1 MADLKRLVTTGMATD
16 NRPANLGDSMDDQ
29 TSRLDGVAK
38 VTGRGVYSRDRYL
51 DNSLFVAFV
60 RCPWGRA
67 TLQSVDRD
75 AALAVPGVV
84 EVVMDGER
92 GQYHGHNV
100 GYVVA
105 ESKTALRRAMRAL
118 RAQWNR
124 ERPDTRI
131 EDAMEDAPE
140 AEARTRQILDDAE
153 QVFEAVYTTPVVTHS
168 PLETHG
174 AVVVHEGDRA
184 TVYVSTQ
191 GTQAAT
197 DGLSDPLG
205 LPRANYEVICEFIG
219 GGFGSKLNGAG
230 KEGAIAAEVSRKHR
244 RPVHLFTD
252 RDEDHLDTGNRPSS
266 RALVRVG
273 FTRDGQILGGQV
285 HTWGGVGVAGGGGGC
300 DVPSGRYNL
309 GEIQRSHADVRFNG
323 GAPRPF
329 RAPGRPQGAFAEE
342 LLFDEIAA
350 MCGVDPVALRLRH
363 ETDDHRKEM
372 LELGA
377 NLIGWR
383 DRRPNGSQAGPIKRG
398 FGCGTTS
405 WPRFPARAEAEVV
418 INRDGSVVARTGTQD
433 IGTGQRTV
441 MGVLAA
447 QYLGVGLE
455 VVSVEIGRGSLP
467 PGPASGGSMTAHN
480 TAPAMMGAAED
491 AKRKL
496 LQLVADREGIDAS
509 ELDIALGEVLR
520 HGEPISTFQQACA
533 RMGRDQLVGR
543 GEHGR
548 DTGQEYVK
556 EGHSHGAQFV
566 DLRVDTETGVIHV
579 DRVIAIQACGR
590 IIARKTTESQI
601 IGGVIQGLSYA
612 LFEDKILDRHTGAMV
627 NPNLEMYKILGPADM
642 PHIEPILWT
651 KGQSG
656 VRSLGEPPIIPTA
669 GAVACAVL
677 NAVGRPVRS
686 LPLTPD
692 RVLEAVERSA

>member
-16 NRPANLGDSMDDQ
+16 NRPANMGDSIDDQ
-29 TSRLDGVAK
+29 TSRFDGVAK

-51 DNSLFVAFV
+51 ENSLFVAFV
-60 RCPWGRA
+60 RCPWGKAR
-67 TLQSVDRD
+67 LRSVDRE

-92 GQYHGHNV
+92 GQYHGHNI

-105 ESKTALRRAMRAL
+105 ESKTALRRGMRAL
-118 RAQWNR
+118 DAQWDR
-124 ERPDTRI
+124 DRPDTRI
-131 EDAMEDAPE
+131 EDAMEDAP
-140 AEARTRQILDDAE
+140 APDGKTDAILQDADI
-153 QVFEAVYTTPVVTHS
+153 VFEAVYTTPVATHS

-197 DGLSDPLG
+197 DGLADPLG
-205 LPRANYEVICEFIG
+205 LPRSNYEVICEFIG

-230 KEGAIAAEVSRKHR
+230 KEGAIAAEVSKKYR
-244 RPVHLFTD
+244 RPVSLFTD

-266 RALVRVG
+266 RNHVRIGVA
-273 FTRDGQILGGQV
+273 RDGRILGGQV
-285 HTWGGVGVAGGGGGC
+285 HTWGGVGVAGSGGGS

-309 GEIQRSHADVRFNG
+309 GEIQRSHENVRFNG

-329 RAPGRPQGAFAEE
+329 RAPGSPQGAFAEE
-342 LLFDEIAA
+342 MMLDEIAA
-350 MCGVDPVALRLRH
+350 LAGLDPIGLRLQH

-377 NLIGWR
+377 QLIGWR
-383 DRRPNGSQAGPIKRG
+383 DRRPNGTSEGPVKRG
-398 FGCGTTS
+398 FGCGTAS

-433 IGTGQRTV
+433 IGTGQRTI
-441 MGVLAA
+441 MGVVAA
-447 QYLGVGLE
+447 DYLGVPLE
-455 VVSVEIGRGSLP
+455 WVEVEIGRGSLP

-491 AKRKL
+491 AKRKF

-509 ELDIALGEVLR
+509 ELDLYAGQVLR
-520 HGEPISTFQQACA
+520 HGEPVTTFEQACR
-533 RMGRDQLVGR
+533 RMGRDSVTGR

-548 DTGQEYVK
+548 DTGQEYVRD
-556 EGHSHGAQFV
+556 GHSHGAQFV

-579 DRVIAIQACGR
+579 DRVVAIQACGR
-590 IIARKTTESQI
+590 VIARKTAESQI

-642 PHIEPILWT
+642 PHIEPVLWT
-651 KGQSG
+651 KGQTG

-677 NAVGRPVRS
+677 NAVGAPVRS

-692 RVLEAVERSA
+692 LVLDAVERSA

>member
-1 MADLKRLVTTGMATD
+1 MADLKRLVTSGMATS
-16 NRPANLGDSMDDQ
+16 NRPANMGDSLNDQ

-38 VTGRGVYSRDRYL
+38 VTGRGKYSRDRYL
-51 DNSLFVAFV
+51 ENSLFISFV
-60 RCPWGRA
+60 RCPWGKAR
-67 TLQSVDRD
+67 LRSVDEG
-75 AALAVPGVV
+75 AAMAVEGVV

-92 GQYHGHNV
+92 GQYHGHNI

-105 ESKTALRRAMRAL
+105 ESKTALRRGMRAL
-118 RAQWNR
+118 NAQWER

-131 EDAMEDAPE
+131 EDAMSDAPD
-140 AEARTRQILDDAE
+140 ANDRTNQILADADG
-153 QVFEAVYTTPVVTHS
+153 VFEAVYTTPVVTHS

-174 AVVVHEGDRA
+174 AVVVHEGERA

-205 LPRANYEVICEFIG
+205 LPRSNYEVICEFIG

-230 KEGAIAAEVSRKHR
+230 KEGSIAAQVSRKHR
-244 RPVHLFTD
+244 RPVSLFTD

-266 RALVRVG
+266 RNQVRIG
-273 FTRDGQILGGQV
+273 YRGDGTIVGGQV
-285 HTWGGVGVAGGGGGC
+285 HTWGGVGVAGGGGGS

-309 GEIQRSHADVRFNG
+309 GDIQQSHEDVRFNA

-329 RAPGRPQGAFAEE
+329 RAPGSPQGAFAEE
-342 LLFDEIAA
+342 MMLDEIAA
-350 MCGVDPVALRLRH
+350 MVGIDPLTIRLRH
-363 ETDDHRKEM
+363 ETEQDRKEM
-372 LELGA
+372 LEWGA
-377 NLIGWR
+377 ELIGWR
-383 DRRPNGSQAGPIKRG
+383 DRRSNGMGEGPVKRG
-398 FGCGTTS
+398 FGCGTAS

-433 IGTGQRTV
+433 IGTGTRTI
-441 MGVLAA
+441 MGVVAA
-447 QYLGVGLE
+447 DYLGVPLE
-455 VVSVEIGRGSLP
+455 VVEVEIGRGSLP

-491 AKRKL
+491 AKRRF
-496 LQLVADREGIDAS
+496 LQIVADREGVDAS
-509 ELDIALGEVLR
+509 ELDIYAGEVLR
-520 HGEPISTFQQACA
+520 HGEPVVSFAQACR
-533 RMGRDQLVGR
+533 RMGRDSITGR

-548 DTGQEYVK
+548 NTGQEYVK

-579 DRVIAIQACGR
+579 DRIVAIQACGR
-590 IIARKTTESQI
+590 VLARKTAESQI

-612 LFEDKILDRHTGAMV
+612 LFEDKILDRNTGAMV
-627 NPNLEMYKILGPADM
+627 NPNLEMYKILGSADM

-651 KGQSG
+651 KGQTG

-669 GAVACAVL
+669 AATACAVF
-677 NAVGRPVRS
+677 NAVGAPVRS

-692 RVLEAVERSA
+692 LVLDAVERSA